1 MTTKNISLYACE
13 TGMGMGIRAT
23 CLDCGQD
30 GLREDGLHNCYVESN
45 RILERLA
52 LAIET
57 AGVLLEKLAYP
68 EIAVGKK

>member
-13 TGMGMGIRAT
+13 TGKGMGIRAK
-23 CLDCGQD
+23 CLDCGLE
-30 GLREDGLHNCYVESN
+30 GLREDGLHNCYAESN

-68 EIAVGKK
+68 EIIVGAK